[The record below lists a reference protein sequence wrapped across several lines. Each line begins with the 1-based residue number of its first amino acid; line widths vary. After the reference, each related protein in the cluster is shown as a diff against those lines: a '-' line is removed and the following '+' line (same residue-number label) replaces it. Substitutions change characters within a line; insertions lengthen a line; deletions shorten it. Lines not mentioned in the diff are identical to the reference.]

1 MLVGSTYQRCVSCGW
16 NMYKKIFG
24 VVVLVLLLVGC
35 KVEAEEKIA
44 VFSWGD
50 PIPTTY
56 QTIYQSVDF
65 TFEEE
70 KPAGLNTAQVEKIK
84 EVLKGKD
91 VWLLAGDPSWS
102 AAEMQTAA
110 KLATE
115 AGFLGLVLDCEPWVN
130 EGWDKAAFT
139 AAIKETTEKT
149 DLPIMVCI
157 PFWLDSQEIV
167 DAADGIV
174 VMLYL
179 VGQENLAKPIID
191 ECKKEGK
198 SVMMALELQP
208 PNGDVKKENTY
219 NGDVEAA
226 IKAWK
231 PYQDRC
237 GLALHYLQILK

>member
-1 MLVGSTYQRCVSCGW
+1 M
-16 NMYKKIFG
+16 
-24 VVVLVLLLVGC
+24 
-35 KVEAEEKIA
+35 
-44 VFSWGD
+44 
-50 PIPTTY
+50 
-56 QTIYQSVDF
+56 
-65 TFEEE
+65 
-70 KPAGLNTAQVEKIK
+70 GLNTAQVEKIK

-115 AGFLGLVLDCEPWVN
+115 AEFSGLVLDCEPWVN
-130 EGWDKAAFT
+130 EGWSKDEFDKA
-139 AAIKETTEKT
+139 IRETTEKSSI
-149 DLPIMVCI
+149 PVMACI
-157 PFWLDSQEIV
+157 PFWLESQEII
-167 DAADGIV
+167 DAADGVV
-174 VMLYL
+174 VMMYL

-191 ECKKEGK
+191 KCKKEGK

-219 NGDVEAA
+219 DGDVDAA